1 VKTRAEEI
9 EAARPKDLH
18 FRCDDSFC
26 CAKQIWVDACQWAD
40 ANPAIRGALTDSV
53 CDHGAL
59 VNELERAN
67 KRIAALSEALEFYA
81 NGPCMTYP
89 TIKPPRDMPLRD
101 IPKFIVESTV
111 SVVRDVARKALEDK

>member
-1 VKTRAEEI
+1 MKTKDIVTCPVCAETHSRYSSETVWQ
-9 EAARPKDLH
+9 
-18 FRCDDSFC
+18 F
-26 CAKQIWVDACQWAD
+26 AKQKLETEKL
-40 ANPAIRGALTDSV
+40 AL
-53 CDHGAL
+53 
-59 VNELERAN
+59 ELERAN
-67 KRIAALSEALEFYA
+67 KRIAALTEALEFYA